1 MDKIKLF
8 SCFFLFQI
16 FYSVQASA
24 NELRIAVASN
34 FYPALKEIVRSYKLY
49 QNHNLGQ
56 KQNVVLI
63 PGSSGKHFAQIMNGA
78 PFDIFFSADD
88 KRPLLLEKNGKT
100 INNSRKTYALGQ
112 LILWSPIDNLI
123 DENASVLQSNDFRF
137 IAMANPK
144 IAPYGEA
151 TKMALTSMNLWDALE
166 EKLIRGENIAQTFQ
180 FVYSGNAELGF
191 ISFSQIVNSNLK
203 INGTYWK
210 VPSVLYEPIEQQV
223 FLLNE
228 SAMAKDFLSYFL
240 SEESQNIVSRFGY
253 GVPK

>member
-1 MDKIKLF
+1 
-8 SCFFLFQI
+8 
-16 FYSVQASA
+16 
-24 NELRIAVASN
+24 
-34 FYPALKEIVRSYKLY
+34 
-49 QNHNLGQ
+49 
-56 KQNVVLI
+56 
-63 PGSSGKHFAQIMNGA
+63 
-78 PFDIFFSADD
+78 
-88 KRPLLLEKNGKT
+88 
-100 INNSRKTYALGQ
+100 
-112 LILWSPIDNLI
+112 
-123 DENASVLQSNDFRF
+123 
-137 IAMANPK
+137 
-144 IAPYGEA
+144 
-151 TKMALTSMNLWDALE
+151 MNLWDALE

-223 FLLNE
+223 VLLNE